1 MRVFYIDESYDKN
14 VYVLC
19 GIVVTAKSYGKITR
33 DFNKLLKK
41 ICNLDEDKELKGEW
55 LFNGKKHFEKLSLD
69 ERSEIVISIS
79 KFLVSSTLSKFI
91 VGYIR
96 DYKDKEI
103 TYLTIL
109 EYLISEAAKIV
120 SKSGRTAKQLLVI
133 FDELGKTTEKGIYI
147 KLSDNKK
154 EIIKKYKK
162 SCTFFDYG
170 YSGASCNSRML
181 QIADFI
187 AYFLRNY
194 ISTPFENNL
203 FDIKADNRKVEML
216 KSLKKILDKKL
227 IINHVNR

>member
-1 MRVFYIDESYDKN
+1 MRVFYIDESYDRK

-33 DFNKLLKK
+33 EFNKFLNK
-41 ICNLDEDKELKGEW
+41 ICDLNEDEELKGEW
-55 LFNGKKHFEKLSLD
+55 LFNGKKYFKNLSLNK
-69 ERSEIVISIS
+69 RSEIVINIS
-79 KFLVSSTLSKFI
+79 KFLIDSTLSKFI

-96 DYKDKEI
+96 DYIDKEK

-109 EYLISEAAKIV
+109 EYLISEVAKIT

-133 FDELGKTTEKGIYI
+133 FDELGKKTEEKIYI
-147 KLSDNKK
+147 KLSDDKK

-162 SCTFFDYG
+162 SCIFFDYG
-170 YSGASCNSRML
+170 YSGISSNSRML

-194 ISTPFENNL
+194 ISTPFENNI
-203 FDIKADNRKVEML
+203 FDTKADNRKVKML
-216 KSLKKILDKKL
+216 KNLKEILDKKL
-227 IINHVNR
+227 IIKQCE

>member
-19 GIVVTAKSYGKITR
+19 GVVVTAKSYGKITG
-33 DFNKLLKK
+33 DFNKFLKK
-41 ICNLDEDKELKGEW
+41 TCNLDEDKELKGEW
-55 LFNGKKHFEKLSLD
+55 LFNGKKYFENLTLD
-69 ERSEIVISIS
+69 ERSEIVIKIG
-79 KFLVSSTLSKFI
+79 KFLVDSTLSKFI
-91 VGYIR
+91 VGYMQ
-96 DYKDKEI
+96 DYKDKEK

-133 FDELGKTTEKGIYI
+133 FDELEKTTEKRIYI

-162 SCTFFDYG
+162 SCIFFDYG
-170 YSGASCNSRML
+170 YSGMSCNSRML

-194 ISTPFENNL
+194 ISTPFKSNL
-203 FDIKADNRKVEML
+203 FDTGADKRKVEML
-216 KSLKKILDKKL
+216 KNLKGFINRKL
-227 IINHVNR
+227 IIKSCR

>member
-1 MRVFYIDESYDKN
+1 MRIFYIDESFDKN

-19 GIVVTAKSYGKITR
+19 GVVVTAKSYGKITR

-41 ICNLDEDKELKGEW
+41 ICNLDEDKEFKGEW
-55 LFNGKKHFEKLSLD
+55 LFNGRKYFEELSLN
-69 ERSEIVISIS
+69 ERSEIAINIS
-79 KFLVSSTLSKFI
+79 KFFVESTLSKFI
-91 VGYIR
+91 VGFIK
-96 DYKDKEI
+96 DYEDNEKA
-103 TYLTIL
+103 YLNIL
-109 EYLISEAAKIV
+109 ECLISEAAKIA

-133 FDELGKTTEKGIYI
+133 FDELGRNIEKKIYL

-170 YSGASCNSRML
+170 YSGLSCNSRML

-194 ISTPFENNL
+194 ISTPFGDSL
-203 FDIKADNRKVEML
+203 FESRADIRKVEML
-216 KSLKKILDKKL
+216 KTFKEIIDKKL
-227 IINHVNR
+227 IMRPC

>member
-1 MRVFYIDESYDKN
+1 MRIFYIDESYDKK

-33 DFNKLLKK
+33 EFNKFLKK
-41 ICNLDEDKELKGEW
+41 ICNLNENQELKGEW
-55 LFNGKKHFEKLSLD
+55 LFNGKEHFKNLSLNK
-69 ERSEIVISIS
+69 RSEIAINIS
-79 KFLVSSTLSKFI
+79 KFIVDSTLSKFV
-91 VGYIR
+91 VGYMQ
-96 DYKDKEI
+96 DYKDEEK

-133 FDELGKTTEKGIYI
+133 FDELGKTTEKNIHI
-147 KLSDNKK
+147 KLSENKK
-154 EIIKKYKK
+154 EIIQKYKK

-170 YSGASCNSRML
+170 YSGISCNSRML

-194 ISTPFENNL
+194 ISTPFEYNL
-203 FDIKADNRKVEML
+203 FDEKADNRKVKML
-216 KSLKKILDKKL
+216 KNLKEILNKKL
-227 IINHVNR
+227 IMKHVKK